1 MRDDLVERREQQ
13 ENDRDKYKREQKTN
27 EKYYT

>member
-13 ENDRDKYKREQKTN
+13 ENDRDKHKREQKTN